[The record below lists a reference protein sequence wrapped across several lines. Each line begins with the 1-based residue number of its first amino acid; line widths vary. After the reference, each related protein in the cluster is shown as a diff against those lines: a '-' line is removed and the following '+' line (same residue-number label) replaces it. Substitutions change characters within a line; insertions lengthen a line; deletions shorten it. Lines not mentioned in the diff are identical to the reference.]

1 MINSSAGLSKAD
13 KASLYFVAWMW
24 SFNIW
29 HHLLS
34 VIRRTPVLQ
43 LFTNYTIPTISIL
56 LGVYAIALNKDRIK
70 RKDVI
75 FCLVI
80 IFVYIVHIVAFPNN
94 AEKLIELQPFFFF
107 SCFPYFIVG
116 LFVDFNKQKNVL
128 EYVSMAVIL
137 LNMVYRYI
145 FNIGEG
151 EGLVV
156 DLGGGDDMGTA
167 YFYLPHC
174 LLLLYSILQRF
185 NIWKFLCVMVSLIM
199 ILGSGNRGSLLMI
212 VLFLVLFFVLV
223 KTYKK
228 PILSRAVII
237 IIGLIAF
244 LFLQDFAFFMSDWI
258 VDLDLGFNDRTF
270 RFFLE
275 GNIADDNGR
284 DAIKTMLINSMSQS
298 PLWGYG
304 LCGDRVLTGTYS
316 HDLFWELCVSFGYL
330 FGIVLFIWFVSIVI
344 KGYLNCSTVNNKGF
358 MIILFLLGFAVLFIS
373 DSFLQNRF
381 FWLLLGYAINLRR
394 NTNEILNSYEKTTVS
409 MRTGKPNGLAS
420 SMQPS

>member
-244 LFLQDFAFFMSDWI
+244 SFLQDFALFMSDWI

-284 DAIKTMLINSMSQS
+284 NAIKVYLFNKLGES

-304 LCGDRVLTGTYS
+304 LCGDRVLVGLWA
-316 HDLFWELCVSFGYL
+316 HNLLLELLVSFGCL
-330 FGIVLFIWFVSIVI
+330 IGSLIFGILVVFIIQAY
-344 KGYLNCSTVNNKGF
+344 KKCKTVDEKGF
-358 MIILFLLGFAVLFIS
+358 LIVLFLLGFVVLFIS
-373 DSFLQNRF
+373 NTFLQNRF
-381 FWLLLGYAINLRR
+381 FWLLLGYCICLRR
-394 NTNEILNSYEKTTVS
+394 KPMISINNSLS
-409 MRTGKPNGLAS
+409 N
-420 SMQPS
+420 